1 MKTNI
6 MAVTFLAAT
15 VFAVGCK
22 PASEKSPNDKSVTE
36 GMAVTEQQLEK
47 VSKETKEAAKEI
59 NDYAYAQRV
68 EFAEKMKVQ
77 LNDIKKELDLLSAK
91 LENANEAVK
100 TEGKAK
106 IQVLR
111 DQVAALDKQLEGI
124 KDANESTWE
133 EVKAGFRKSYDEVK
147 DSFQQARQWLSDK
160 IAP

>member
-1 MKTNI
+1 
-6 MAVTFLAAT
+6 MAVTFLAAAL
-15 VFAVGCK
+15 VAVGCK

-47 VSKETKEAAKEI
+47 VAKETKEAAKEI

-77 LNDIKKELDLLSAK
+77 LNDIKRELDLLAAK

-106 IQVLR
+106 VQALR

-124 KDANESTWE
+124 KGVNESTWE